1 MDILPLVMKGYQLG
15 SYKLDDVS
23 AEFINGTIYEIEYDE
38 TWVSDNIKG
47 TSKTLAKFI
56 AACASPSLLPPSP
69 KYVIT
74 HKPFWAL
81 LYA

>member
-1 MDILPLVMKGYQLG
+1 ML
-15 SYKLDDVS
+15 KLKKK
-23 AEFINGTIYEIEYDE
+23 IKTNQK
-38 TWVSDNIKG
+38 NIKG